1 VRSRWVQV
9 RRVQRVQRLC
19 RRRLQVLHR
28 LRGVLRVQL
37 RLLYFV
43 GRLPVHLLGASPP
56 TDCVGPTQRV
66 YRTSSDSFIVV
77 VAVRMR
83 TAGQRVMV
91 V

>member
-1 VRSRWVQV
+1 MRSRRVQV

-56 TDCVGPTQRV
+56 TDCVGPTQRLYRKSNLAYPV
-66 YRTSSDSFIVV
+66 YTYIY
-77 VAVRMR
+77 
-83 TAGQRVMV
+83 QC
-91 V
+91 